1 MHVFFLRVF
10 KESTLVSPY
19 DLAHCQNLSYL
30 TSTKALQE
38 FQNLMAFTLLVFS
51 F

>member
-1 MHVFFLRVF
+1 
-10 KESTLVSPY
+10 
-19 DLAHCQNLSYL
+19 
-30 TSTKALQE
+30 LQE